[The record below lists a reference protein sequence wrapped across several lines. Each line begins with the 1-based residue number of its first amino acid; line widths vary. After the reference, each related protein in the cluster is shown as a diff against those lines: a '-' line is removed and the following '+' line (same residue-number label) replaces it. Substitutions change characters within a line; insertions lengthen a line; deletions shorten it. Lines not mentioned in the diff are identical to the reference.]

1 MGSTFFSNPY
11 EGTIDPEGFYQLS
24 DSVRA
29 GVAILYFT
37 IEMMAAFLLVADWN
51 YRGRIRRLTLFIV
64 ALGMIVAVGKMKRL
78 ELATPILALLGF
90 IYLDK
95 SKALYK
101 PALLLVALLLVI
113 SAVGTYRLGL
123 GFGLDSLL
131 AVPLE
136 ANLVVNSLYRVID
149 LIDNN
154 GYPFTYAIELLAL
167 PASVIPSLFLPDK
180 HLLVDV
186 GPLWADRL
194 EVNPTGGYYGLAHLY
209 RYGGFVA
216 VIVISAL
223 FGLTLGYLYRRF
235 LKSFDGSKFTS
246 VFYPVI
252 MVPLL
257 FHYVR
262 DDVIV
267 AIKLTFQTGI
277 LLLLLAYIA
286 RLIRRAS
293 RPAIQNS

>member
-1 MGSTFFSNPY
+1 LLLLSAALMGSTFFSNPY

-136 ANLVVNSLYRVID
+136 ANLV
-149 LIDNN
+149 NN
-154 GYPFTYAIELLAL
+154 TI
-167 PASVIPSLFLPDK
+167 
-180 HLLVDV
+180 
-186 GPLWADRL
+186 
-194 EVNPTGGYYGLAHLY
+194 
-209 RYGGFVA
+209 
-216 VIVISAL
+216 
-223 FGLTLGYLYRRF
+223 
-235 LKSFDGSKFTS
+235 
-246 VFYPVI
+246 
-252 MVPLL
+252 
-257 FHYVR
+257 
-262 DDVIV
+262 
-267 AIKLTFQTGI
+267 
-277 LLLLLAYIA
+277 
-286 RLIRRAS
+286 
-293 RPAIQNS
+293 